1 MAARWGEGG
10 REERG
15 GGKREGGE
23 RGGGMEERGGG
34 RKHVR
39 GQEWRKSARARS
51 VAVHTRDRIGQT

>member
-1 MAARWGEGG
+1 
-10 REERG
+10 
-15 GGKREGGE
+15 
-23 RGGGMEERGGG
+23 MEERGGG